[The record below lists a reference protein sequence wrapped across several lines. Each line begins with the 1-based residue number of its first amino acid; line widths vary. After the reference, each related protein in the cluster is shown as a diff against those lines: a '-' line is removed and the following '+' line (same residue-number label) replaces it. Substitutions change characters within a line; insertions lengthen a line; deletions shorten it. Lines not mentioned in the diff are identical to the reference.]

1 MSGRNWLLR
10 PLLIDQIQSDP
21 QWCQGNY
28 IEQPVGARRAWE
40 FFSAA
45 TNGGTQAL
53 QSALSHPDKAD
64 EWLRARRALP
74 FEADANDLIYQ
85 IAADVCSRPTCDDWT
100 DANSQIHYIYGNSL
114 EDVECWNL

>member
-100 DANSQIHYIYGNSL
+100 DANSQIHYI
-114 EDVECWNL
+114 